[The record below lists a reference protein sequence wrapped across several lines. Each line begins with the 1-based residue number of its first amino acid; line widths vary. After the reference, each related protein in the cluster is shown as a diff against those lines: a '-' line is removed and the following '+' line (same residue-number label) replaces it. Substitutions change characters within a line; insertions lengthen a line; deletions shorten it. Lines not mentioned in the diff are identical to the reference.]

1 MITYYCPVAEPKTR
15 KRAEERREDILVAAR
30 AEFSEHGYE
39 GASTDAIA
47 RLAGISQP
55 YLFRLFGTKK
65 DLFIAATSDC
75 MDDVLKLFQ
84 SSAGNLR
91 GEAALAAL
99 ADVYIEL
106 IRRDP
111 QRLHS
116 QMQAYAACGDPDIQE
131 ATRRGFRKLV
141 AFVEDL
147 GVPQEK
153 VTGFFAMG
161 MLLNVISMLG
171 TPDGTEPWLVRLC
184 GFSPKDET

>member
-1 MITYYCPVAEPKTR
+1 MAEPKTR

-99 ADVYIEL
+99 ADVCVEWG
-106 IRRDP
+106 P
-111 QRLHS
+111 FS
-116 QMQAYAACGDPDIQE
+116 E
-131 ATRRGFRKLV
+131 AERSKAL
-141 AFVEDL
+141 ADL
-147 GVPQEK
+147 EPL
-153 VTGFFAMG
+153 AMG
-161 MLLNVISMLG
+161 KLTTQRRVDVS
-171 TPDGTEPWLVRLC
+171 
-184 GFSPKDET
+184 